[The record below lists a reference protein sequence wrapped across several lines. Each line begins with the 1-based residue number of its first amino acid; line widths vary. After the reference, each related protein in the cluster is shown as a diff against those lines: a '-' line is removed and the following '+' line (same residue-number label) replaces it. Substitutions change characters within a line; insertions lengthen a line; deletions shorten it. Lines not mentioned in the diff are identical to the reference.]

1 MANLS
6 LCLRYYIADR
16 LNNDPGWRNIKVEV
30 MPHVFFRVV
39 FVMKGMVNVYCGKC
53 SDELYFLECN
63 LKCPF
68 EFQNT
73 KPPKFQT
80 SI

>member
-16 LNNDPGWRNIKVEV
+16 LNNDLGWKNIKVEV

-39 FVMKGMVNVYCGKC
+39 FVMKGMVNVSPGKC
-53 SDELYFLECN
+53 NNEMYFLECN
-63 LKCPF
+63 LSAPLNFKTLSHQSF
-68 EFQNT
+68 
-73 KPPKFQT
+73 KP
-80 SI
+80 